1 MEKNVSKIVPLSQV
15 PLERLVELATECMPY
30 VRPRSESDYWMYG
43 RLFSTTCRAM
53 IVDSIV
59 IGAIIAFRSQ
69 DDSSEVYVQDV
80 MVATSARHL
89 GYGRKLM
96 EDVMHTAAQWGVER
110 VWLTSEIENVAAQK
124 LWRSL
129 GFMNCPADKF
139 VNGIWVSLNFK
150 GPGRDRVVYERSLR
164 DIVVNPENGRE

>member
-1 MEKNVSKIVPLSQV
+1 M
-15 PLERLVELATECMPY
+15 ELATECMPY

-53 IVDSIV
+53 VVDSSV
-59 IGAIIAFRSQ
+59 VGVIIAFRSQ
-69 DDSSEVYVQDV
+69 DDSNEVYVHDV
-80 MVATSARHL
+80 MVATSARRL

-96 EDVMHTAAQWGVER
+96 EDVMHTAARWGVER
-110 VWLTSEIENVAAQK
+110 IWLTSEIENVAAQK
-124 LWRSL
+124 LWCSL
-129 GFMNCPADKF
+129 GFINRPANTF

-164 DIVVNPENGRE
+164 DIVVNSKNARE